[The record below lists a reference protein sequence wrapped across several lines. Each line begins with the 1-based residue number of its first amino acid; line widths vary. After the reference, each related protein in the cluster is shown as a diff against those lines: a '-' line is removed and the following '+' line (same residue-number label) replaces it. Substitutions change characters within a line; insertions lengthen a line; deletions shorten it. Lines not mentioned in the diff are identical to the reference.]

1 MRALSIWILAKQRL
15 SLCLHKYFL
24 IATSVTFFSIIINYF
39 NMANDTVFFPY
50 KDANTNSNQ
59 CAYCVPS
66 NFLSTCCE
74 LTLHVLVH
82 LPLTY
87 VLQMGKLRKEVNSL
101 FQGHTVNKVMVSS
114 QSSSSTWL
122 SNYTARKFYF

>member
-1 MRALSIWILAKQRL
+1 
-15 SLCLHKYFL
+15 
-24 IATSVTFFSIIINYF
+24 
-39 NMANDTVFFPY
+39 MANDTVFFLY

-82 LPLTY
+82 LPLTS
-87 VLQMGKLRKEVNSL
+87 VLQMGKLRKEVSSL
-101 FQGHTVNKVMVSS
+101 FQGHTASKAMVGS
-114 QSSSSTWL
+114 QSRSSVTGASWL
-122 SNYTARKFYF
+122 PNYAARKFYFQNRCTLIRNETWWEKIFSRTSG